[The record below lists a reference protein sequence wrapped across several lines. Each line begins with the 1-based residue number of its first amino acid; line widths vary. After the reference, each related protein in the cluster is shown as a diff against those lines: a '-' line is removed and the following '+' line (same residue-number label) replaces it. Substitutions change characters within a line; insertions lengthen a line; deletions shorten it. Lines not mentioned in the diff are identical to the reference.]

1 MRKWKYVGPHDAVD
15 IAGVGTVNQG
25 DEFEADLDL
34 DGRPDFEVVDEDLSK
49 LKVEQLRARLDAL
62 GIDHAGMKKPE
73 LIKALTAAADAKTEE
88 D

>member
-25 DEFEADLDL
+25 AEFEAELDL
-34 DGRPDFEVVDEDLSK
+34 DGRPDFELVDEDLTK
-49 LKVEQLRARLDAL
+49 LNVAQLRQRLDAL
-62 GIDHAGMKKPE
+62 GIDHTGMNKAALLE
-73 LIKALTAAADAKTEE
+73 ALTTATTTTEE

>member
-34 DGRPDFEVVDEDLSK
+34 DGRPDFELVDEDLSK
-49 LKVEQLRARLDAL
+49 LTVEQLRARLDAL
-62 GIDHAGMKKPE
+62 SIDHAGMKKPE
-73 LIKALTAAADAKTEE
+73 LLEALTATDDATTEE

>member
-25 DEFEADLDL
+25 DEFEVDLDL
-34 DGRPDFEVVDEDLSK
+34 DGRPDFELVDEDLTK
-49 LKVEQLRARLDAL
+49 LKVDELRERLDAL

-73 LIKALTAAADAKTEE
+73 LLEALIAVTTTTEE